1 MKQIH
6 SIFTK
11 SLLVVMLT
19 MTTQT
24 AWADDLTSANLQ
36 IDSEIAAGTAGYYYY
51 NMPGYTQGNT
61 VHHTL
66 TISEQDITDG
76 KATFKVYDNG
86 GKDGNYG
93 YTIRAYLT
101 ITAPE
106 GKVVKVNGT
115 VITYTDGSW
124 GDFMYIYDGADNT
137 VPKIRNGDS
146 EKFCSQQN
154 KSAVDVQSSNNSI
167 TLYFETDGQSGTIA
181 AGLDLTVEINDP
193 TYDIRKAAVTGI
205 QSEYSYTG
213 SVIPINYSVHAYSTN
228 ELLTKGTHYTETI
241 TKGDEAAD
249 VIEEGD
255 YTVTITGKSPYYG
268 SQSFD
273 FTVWKSLTQDG
284 SEWYITIPTK
294 RKRTLTITQADIAAG
309 ITAFKVYEAGGKE
322 SVLGKNWDGVL
333 VVNVPEGYFIQLS
346 GVVQAATYTNNELTI
361 DGILTV
367 YDNNEASGT
376 MLLENTNLV
385 YDNYYNA
392 SATIPSNVISTG
404 QNMAIRYQVE
414 NDYTDIDLTATLI
427 PDDREFNITVSNS
440 ITGGSVTSNLSQAKG
455 NDEVP
460 LTVTPDE
467 GYMLNEL
474 TVTDADGGTVN
485 VTDCNWYTDWS
496 NKTSKTATF
505 SMPTKAVTVAA
516 TFTNILSS
524 ADGGL
529 YVNMPHAG
537 TKNVIIPDNIIS
549 FKLYDDGGKDGVFQC
564 YSNGIVVITA
574 PSGKLLQISG
584 KSFLTNSLVSGHSNY
599 AICNGTPENS
609 GEQMAYNNQEQ
620 EVTLSPVVSEGNT
633 IYVSFSASDN
643 NDPDDNKYGLDMT
656 VEVIT
661 PDVYN
666 ISIDNGI
673 EHGSVSLDKTQAT
686 NNEIV
691 NVTVT
696 PDEGYVLKE
705 ISVSDAGGAISMT
718 KPTTDQWGDAVYYT
732 ATNGYS
738 FKMRSSDA
746 TVTATFMPKTDFY
759 VNMPKTDQRDFTI
772 PDGTTSFKV
781 YDNSGKN
788 GYYVTNDNGKL
799 LLTAPEGYVMNV
811 SGYVKLYYS
820 SDDQDYLDIYDGN
833 STSATSLGRFKDT
846 SGNNNTFTQTSVNT
860 ISSTN
865 QMLLHFVTND
875 YGYAP
880 GGGVYLTV
888 TLVPKEYSITYNG
901 VDGATFATANPAT
914 YTIESGAINLNNPTR
929 EGYAFAGWTGTGL
942 DAATTT
948 VTIAQGSTGDRS
960 YTATWKRPLT
970 NADITVTAIEDQV
983 WTGSAIE
990 PAVAVTDGTTD
1001 ITDQC
1006 TIVYSDN
1013 TATGTA
1019 TVTITAKAASAT
1031 YCGET
1036 STTFNILPKTVTVKN
1051 NQNEDVPA
1059 ATGDATITQDENGT
1073 TLTLITPTG
1082 TDAPQTVNI
1091 PQAVEVDHV
1100 NIQRTYVS
1108 GKASTVYLPFSI
1120 EVSKLSS
1127 GTFHTFTNVD
1137 QTTSPW
1143 TVNYSVALAQT
1154 ATLEANTPYLFM
1166 PDGTNEG
1173 KIVLNNGSDK
1183 VSVCTANPHTTT
1195 QGQWEFIGTYEPIV
1209 WASEH
1214 TDLGKVYG
1222 FAAVDKEVSGKNI
1235 TAGQFVKAAAGA
1247 SIAPMRAYLKYTP
1260 VQAAPA
1266 RGMNR
1271 GASAEDLPAT
1281 MRVVIAGANGETTEV
1296 GTISIEQNSGDWY
1309 TIDGRKLS
1317 GKPMKKGLYIHNGQK
1332 TVIK

>member
-1 MKQIH
+1 M
-6 SIFTK
+6 
-11 SLLVVMLT
+11 LLATLLLT
-19 MTTQT
+19 MTAQT
-24 AWADDLTSANLQ
+24 AWADNVTLSVDNE
-36 IDSEIAAGTAGYYYY
+36 IDAGTAGYYYY

-86 GKDGNYG
+86 GKGGDYG

-137 VPKIRNGDS
+137 APKIRNGDS
-146 EKFCSQQN
+146 EKFCSQGY

-241 TKGDEAAD
+241 TKGDKAAD

-322 SVLGKNWDGVL
+322 RVWGKNWDGVL

-385 YDNYYNA
+385 YDNYYYA

-414 NDYTDIDLTATLI
+414 NDYTDINLTATLI
-427 PDDREFNITVSNS
+427 PDDRKFNITVSNS

-673 EHGSVSLDKTQAT
+673 EHGSVSLDKNQAT

-788 GYYVTNDNGKL
+788 ESYTFNDDGKL
-799 LLTAPEGYVMNV
+799 LLTAPDGYVMNV

-846 SGNNNTFTQTSVNT
+846 SGNNNTFTQTLVT
-860 ISSTN
+860 ATSSTN

-875 YGYAP
+875 YGYASP

-901 VDGATFATANPAT
+901 VEGATNPNPAS
-914 YTIESGAINLNNPTR
+914 YTIESEAITLDTPTR
-929 EGYAFAGWTGTGL
+929 DGYTFAGWFDNAGFTGS
-942 DAATTT
+942 AVTTIT
-948 VTIAQGSTGDRS
+948 AGSTGDK
-960 YTATWKRPLT
+960 TFWAKWIQDLT
-970 NADITVTAIEDQV
+970 Y
-983 WTGSAIE
+983 G
-990 PAVAVTDGTTD
+990 G
-1001 ITDQC
+1001 
-1006 TIVYSDN
+1006 
-1013 TATGTA
+1013 
-1019 TVTITAKAASAT
+1019 VTIK
-1031 YCGET
+1031 
-1036 STTFNILPKTVTVKN
+1036 
-1051 NQNEDVPA
+1051 D
-1059 ATGDATITQDENGT
+1059 NGT
-1073 TLTLITPTG
+1073 TKSATLDASQESTISITS
-1082 TDAPQTVNI
+1082 DVVVN
-1091 PQAVEVDHV
+1091 AVELNRDFTA
-1100 NIQRTYVS
+1100 NQP
-1108 GKASTVYLPFSI
+1108 ATVMLPFSLG
-1120 EVSKLSS
+1120 EGQTVSGGSFYKFS
-1127 GTFHTFTNVD
+1127 GVTKDGDEWKAQFTEE
-1137 QTTSPW
+1137 TT
-1143 TVNYSVALAQT
+1143 LK
-1154 ATLEANTPYLFM
+1154 ANTPYLFM
-1166 PDGTNEG
+1166 PSATGKMTFDLNGGT
-1173 KIVLNNGSDK
+1173 VTLN
-1183 VSVCTANPHTTT
+1183 TTT
-1195 QGQWEFIGTYEPIV
+1195 TGDAGSTASNWEFRGTYAKVQWNGTVSDP
-1209 WASEH
+1209 S
-1214 TDLGKVYG
+1214 DLSKTYG
-1222 FAAVDKEVSGKNI
+1222 FAKGNATI
-1235 TAGQFVKAAAGA
+1235 AAGQFVHFAAGA
-1247 SIAPMRAYLKYTP
+1247 WLKPMRCYLVYNGSTEGGTF
-1260 VQAAPA
+1260 QNAPS
-1266 RGMNR
+1266 RTR
-1271 GASAEDLPAT
+1271 GAASTEELPQT
-1281 MRVVIAGANGETTEV
+1281 ITVVLMSSSGETTAI
-1296 GTISIEQNSGDWY
+1296 GTLDTKTGDITLDGWY
-1309 TIDGRKLS
+1309 TMDGRKLE
-1317 GKPMKKGLYIHNGQK
+1317 GKPTKKGLYINNGRK
-1332 TVIK
+1332 IVIK

>member
-36 IDSEIAAGTAGYYYY
+36 IDSEIAAGTAGHYYYL
-51 NMPGYTQGNT
+51 MPGYTQGNT

-86 GKDGNYG
+86 GKGGDYG

-115 VITYTDGSW
+115 VVTYTDGSW

-137 VPKIRNGDS
+137 APKIRNGDS
-146 EKFCSQQN
+146 EKFCSQHY

-322 SVLGKNWDGVL
+322 RVWGKNWDGVL

-385 YDNYYNA
+385 YDNYYYA

-414 NDYTDIDLTATLI
+414 NDYTDINLTATLI
-427 PDDREFNITVSNS
+427 PDDRKFNITVSNS

-788 GYYVTNDNGKL
+788 ESYTFNDDGKL
-799 LLTAPEGYVMNV
+799 LLTAPDGYVMNV

-846 SGNNNTFTQTSVNT
+846 SGNNNTFTQTLVT
-860 ISSTN
+860 ATSSTN
-865 QMLLHFVTND
+865 QMLLHFVTNG
-875 YGYAP
+875 YGYASP

-888 TLVPKEYSITYNG
+888 TLAPKEYTITYNG
-901 VDGATFATANPAT
+901 VEEATFATANPTT
-914 YTIESGAINLNNPTR
+914 YTIESAAITLNNPTR
-929 EGYAFAGWTGTGL
+929 EGYAFAGWTGTDL

-960 YTATWKRPLT
+960 YTATWTPTFTGGLT
-970 NADITVTAIEDQV
+970 LAVVENKLTATLDGTALTELSIPTDITVDAVVLNRTFTASKPATIMLPFTMSVSNISGATFYTFGGVEKNSSNKWIATMNQV
-983 WTGSAIE
+983 
-990 PAVAVTDGTTD
+990 
-1001 ITDQC
+1001 
-1006 TIVYSDN
+1006 
-1013 TATGTA
+1013 TGT
-1019 TVTITAKAASAT
+1019 
-1031 YCGET
+1031 
-1036 STTFNILPKTVTVKN
+1036 
-1051 NQNEDVPA
+1051 
-1059 ATGDATITQDENGT
+1059 
-1073 TLTLITPTG
+1073 
-1082 TDAPQTVNI
+1082 
-1091 PQAVEVDHV
+1091 
-1100 NIQRTYVS
+1100 
-1108 GKASTVYLPFSI
+1108 
-1120 EVSKLSS
+1120 
-1127 GTFHTFTNVD
+1127 
-1137 QTTSPW
+1137 
-1143 TVNYSVALAQT
+1143 LA
-1154 ATLEANTPYLFM
+1154 ANTPYLVEPTATTLAFT
-1166 PDGTNEG
+1166 GGAT
-1173 KIVLNNGSDK
+1173 LNTTGGGNQQTADLGSNWTFK
-1183 VSVCTANPHTTT
+1183 
-1195 QGQWEFIGTYEPIV
+1195 GTYAYREWITDG
-1209 WASEH
+1209 ANSEEI
-1214 TDLGKVYG
+1214 GKAYG
-1222 FAAVDKEVSGKNI
+1222 FAGVQKTGIEIGDFVRVASGAKI
-1235 TAGQFVKAAAGA
+1235 R
-1247 SIAPMRAYLKYTP
+1247 PMGCYLLWSDTP
-1260 VQAAPA
+1260 NAAPA
-1266 RGMNR
+1266 RRMTR
-1271 GASAEDLPAT
+1271 GASVDELPSRIT
-1281 MRVVIAGANGETTEV
+1281 VRLVGSNGETTGIGELDTKTGEISLDGWWTLD
-1296 GTISIEQNSGDWY
+1296 GT
-1309 TIDGRKLS
+1309 RLS
-1317 GKPMKKGLYIHNGQK
+1317 GKPAKKGLYINNGK
-1332 TVIK
+1332 KVVIK

>member
-1 MKQIH
+1 MKQ
-6 SIFTK
+6 SK
-11 SLLVVMLT
+11 LLTIPQPADRMLPAPTHLRRLFVALVALLT
-19 MTTQT
+19 MTAQT
-24 AWADDLTSANLQ
+24 AWADNVTLSVDNE
-36 IDSEIAAGTAGYYYY
+36 IDAGTAGHYYY

-86 GKDGNYG
+86 GKGGNYG

-115 VITYTDGSW
+115 ANTFSG
-124 GDFMYIYDGADNT
+124 GDFSDFLYIYDGTDNT
-137 VPKIRNGDS
+137 APKFPNGAYY
-146 EKFCSQQN
+146 KFCSDAGL
-154 KSAVDVQSSNNSI
+154 SAVDVQSSNNSI
-167 TLYFETDGQSGTIA
+167 TLYFETDGQYVA
-181 AGLDLTVEINDP
+181 AGLDLTVEINDQ
-193 TYDIRKAAVTGI
+193 TYEIRKAAVTGI

-241 TKGDEAAD
+241 TKGDKAAD

-255 YTVTITGKSPYYG
+255 YSVTITGKSPYYG

-309 ITAFKVYEAGGKE
+309 ITAFKVYHAGGKE
-322 SVLGKNWDGVL
+322 RVWGKNWDGVL
-333 VVNVPEGYFIQLS
+333 AINVPDGYLIQLS

-376 MLLENTNLV
+376 TLLENTNLV
-385 YDNYYNA
+385 YDNNNIA
-392 SATIPSNVISTG
+392 SATIPSNVLSTG
-404 QNMAIRYQVE
+404 HNMAIRYQVE

-427 PDDREFNITVSNS
+427 PDNREFNITVSNS

-455 NDEVP
+455 NDEVT

-516 TFTNILSS
+516 TFTSILSS

-599 AICNGTPENS
+599 AIYNGTPENS
-609 GEQMAYNNQEQ
+609 GDQMAYNNQEQ

-643 NDPDDNKYGLDMT
+643 NDLEDNKYGLDMT

-661 PDVYN
+661 PGEYN

-686 NNEIV
+686 NNETV

-705 ISVSDAGGAISMT
+705 ISVSDAGGAIAMT
-718 KPTTDQWGDAVYYT
+718 KPATDQWGDAVYYT
-732 ATNGYS
+732 ATSGYS
-738 FKMRSSDA
+738 FKVRSSGA

-846 SGNNNTFTQTSVNT
+846 SGNNNTFTQTPVNA

-901 VDGATFATANPAT
+901 VEGATNPNPAS
-914 YTIESGAINLNNPTR
+914 YTIESEAITLDTPTKD
-929 EGYAFAGWTGTGL
+929 GYTFAGWFDNAEFTGS
-942 DAATTT
+942 AVTTIT
-948 VTIAQGSTGDRS
+948 AGSTGDKTFWAKWIQDMT
-960 YTATWKRPLT
+960 Y
-970 NADITVTAIEDQV
+970 
-983 WTGSAIE
+983 G
-990 PAVAVTDGTTD
+990 G
-1001 ITDQC
+1001 
-1006 TIVYSDN
+1006 
-1013 TATGTA
+1013 
-1019 TVTITAKAASAT
+1019 VTIK
-1031 YCGET
+1031 
-1036 STTFNILPKTVTVKN
+1036 
-1051 NQNEDVPA
+1051 D
-1059 ATGDATITQDENGT
+1059 NGT
-1073 TLTLITPTG
+1073 TKSATLDASQESTISITSDVVVNAVELNRDFTANQPATVMLPFSLGTG
-1082 TDAPQTVNI
+1082 QTVNGGSFYKFSGVTKDGDVWK
-1091 PQAVEVDHV
+1091 ALFTEV
-1100 NIQRTYVS
+1100 
-1108 GKASTVYLPFSI
+1108 
-1120 EVSKLSS
+1120 
-1127 GTFHTFTNVD
+1127 
-1137 QTTSPW
+1137 
-1143 TVNYSVALAQT
+1143 
-1154 ATLEANTPYLFM
+1154 ATLKANTPYLFM
-1166 PDGTNEG
+1166 PSATGQVTFDLNGGT
-1173 KIVLNNGSDK
+1173 VTLN
-1183 VSVCTANPHTTT
+1183 TTT
-1195 QGQWEFIGTYEPIV
+1195 AGEAGSTASNWEFRGTYAKV
-1209 WASEH
+1209 QWTGSASDPS
-1214 TDLGKVYG
+1214 DLSKTYG
-1222 FAAVDKEVSGKNI
+1222 FAKGNATI
-1235 TAGQFVKAAAGA
+1235 AAGQFVHFAAGA
-1247 SIAPMRAYLKYTP
+1247 WLKPMRCYLVYNGSTEGGTF
-1260 VQAAPA
+1260 QNAPS
-1266 RGMNR
+1266 RTR
-1271 GASAEDLPAT
+1271 GAGSTEELPQT
-1281 MRVVIAGANGETTEV
+1281 ITVVLMSSSGETTAI
-1296 GTISIEQNSGDWY
+1296 GTLDTKTGDITLDGWY
-1309 TIDGRKLS
+1309 TMDGRKLE
-1317 GKPMKKGLYIHNGQK
+1317 GKPTKKGLYINNGRK
-1332 TVIK
+1332 IVIK